1 MWEIT
6 LLKVTLTHLTFILKT
21 KNAITKKQN
30 ISYHIPTRKP
40 PSLFCS
46 LLMLGIIL
54 GLYCLSW
61 KVPTQKRT
69 LCNLCDKG
77 KPCKQT
83 PELHKW
89 FLRIIFSK
97 TGVLQFICEMKP
109 SEKAI
114 ENKGLTKTFSSTTHY
129 LVHIR
134 TSTEIIQL
142 R

>member
-6 LLKVTLTHLTFILKT
+6 LLKVTLAHLTFILKT

-69 LCNLCDKG
+69 LYNLCDKG

-114 ENKGLTKTFSSTTHY
+114 ENKGLTETFSSTTHY